1 MAILAH
7 VSGTASPTVGTELF
21 LTATTAINVPGTYTL
36 TIDLINL
43 AAGDY
48 LEVRIYQMVLTGG
61 TARVAYFA
69 SYSHAQPTDNMIAI
83 SVPISNELT
92 DTNAIRMS
100 IKQTSGTARTYP
112 YKILRF
118 I

>member
-1 MAILAH
+1 MAIIQQVAATVTPTLNTETFLAN
-7 VSGTASPTVGTELF
+7 VA
-21 LTATTAINVPGTYTL
+21 VPGSYTL
-36 TIDLINL
+36 HLDLSAM

-61 TARVAYFA
+61 TSRVAYF
-69 SYSHAQPTDNMIAI
+69 SNYSHAQPTDNMIAI

-92 DTNAIRMS
+92 DAQALRFS
-100 IKQTSGTARTYP
+100 IKQTSGTAKSYP
-112 YKILRF
+112 HKILRF